1 MKRLAN
7 VLITFVV
14 GSVVLIT
21 LAVLSDF
28 WRQYFRETIVERL
41 SDPIYL
47 ASIDRLGL
55 VEQGG
60 KTIMP
65 EGLSSIP
72 ALPDS
77 IARDLYRYRVERKA
91 DGSCIGLIQVHHW
104 CGTDPVGTHLA
115 RIDISSLFAAV
126 DQGLVRCTKYGIDP
140 GSYSLVKLPVEDIR
154 TINE

>member
-14 GSVVLIT
+14 VCAVLIT
-21 LAVLSDF
+21 LAFLSDF
-28 WRQYFRETIVERL
+28 WRQHFRKTIVERL
-41 SDPIYL
+41 SNPIYL
-47 ASIDRLGL
+47 ASIDRHGL
-55 VEQGG
+55 VEQSG

-65 EGLSSIP
+65 VGLSSIP
-72 ALPDS
+72 ALPDP
-77 IARDLYRYRVERKA
+77 IARDLYRYGVERKA
-91 DGSCIGLIQVHHW
+91 DESCIGLIQVHHW

-126 DQGLVRCTKYGIDP
+126 DKGLVRCTKYGIDP
-140 GSYSLVKLPVEDIR
+140 GSYSLVKLPVEDLH